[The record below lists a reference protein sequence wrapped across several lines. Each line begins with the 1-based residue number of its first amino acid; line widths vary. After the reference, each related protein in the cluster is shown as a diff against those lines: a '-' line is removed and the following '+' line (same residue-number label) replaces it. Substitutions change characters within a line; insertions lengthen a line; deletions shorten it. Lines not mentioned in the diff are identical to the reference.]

1 MSGEPVSESGLRDGF
16 RHYLRE
22 GHFLAEAPRLVP
34 LSLALYRRLGGSA
47 PVERA
52 ELAGDLNLKVEAL
65 NADLRAVPEST
76 IDIDANGAIVAFGG
90 LSMIPASH
98 VFEVGGLELY
108 TWCVFDALFLP
119 QLLGKSALSVTR
131 CPVTDMQIEISL
143 TPTAIT
149 SSRPTSPVMLI
160 IAPDKESCGENLR
173 GAFCNHVIFFADETA
188 FRDWQGGRPDV
199 AHVSLEEAH
208 ELARQRNQYRYGHC
222 LEALERQPG

>member
-1 MSGEPVSESGLRDGF
+1 MTGAAAESRLLDGF

-34 LSLALYRRLGGSA
+34 LSLALYRRLGGGA

-52 ELAGDLNLKVEAL
+52 ELGVDLNLTAEAL

-90 LSMIPASH
+90 LSVIPASH
-98 VFEVGGLELY
+98 VFKVGGLELY

-119 QLLGKSALSVTR
+119 RLLGKSAISVTR
-131 CPVTDMQIEISL
+131 CPVTDTQIEISL
-143 TPTAIT
+143 TPTAII
-149 SSRPTSPVMLI
+149 SSRPASPVMSI
-160 IAPDKESCGENLR
+160 VAPNKESCRENLR
-173 GAFCNHVIFFADETA
+173 GAFCNHVNFFADENT
-188 FRDWQGGRPDV
+188 FRDWRGDRPDV
-199 AHVSLEEAH
+199 AHVSLEEAQ

-222 LEALERQPG
+222 LAALEQQHG